1 MGIFMKNDIKNKTKV
16 YFLFSLALTISI
28 DIALVIVEI
37 YQNSINIKAYLIQ
50 LCINIYIMTGSLLAD
65 FNSFKIL
72 LEFTE
77 ISHQKSSRNNQ

>member
-1 MGIFMKNDIKNKTKV
+1 MKNDIKNKTKV

-50 LCINIYIMTGSLLAD
+50 LCINIYIMAGSLLAD
-65 FNSFKIL
+65 FNSFKISKNVEEK
-72 LEFTE
+72 LE
-77 ISHQKSSRNNQ
+77 IKWY